1 MKTINHILR
10 EARKRKIEDLGW
22 DATFAEILNEEN
34 AWETVYD
41 EIPEEN
47 KKELEEWW
55 DEREYPDLHRF
66 IVLEYLER
74 EMEMTEWE

>member
-1 MKTINHILR
+1 MISNILK
-10 EARKRKIEDLGW
+10 EIRKRKVKDLGW
-22 DATFAEILNEEN
+22 DAVILEVLNKEN

-55 DEREYPDLHRF
+55 DETEYPDLKRF

-74 EMEMTEWE
+74 EMTE